1 MLLKELINKSVYGTI
16 GYLSSQEDL
25 YTLEQYINYNLPV
38 LKEYKQIIIATNY
51 GAPLQKENSDMWK
64 KYFPECILIDSKLNR
79 GHNHGY
85 TDLDNLIFDWCKEN
99 NKEWLC
105 KSANDI
111 IFQEI
116 ILNKQIEEADFYYMN
131 GVGYGGMVPFN
142 FNFEQ
147 IIKEAFYPQTNFY
160 FINVSKTDFLN
171 DKKFLDETYEYIQ
184 TIPNYNGK
192 VWEYIKGWSC
202 EDFLKQC
209 VERNNLSKYHLVSE
223 RKYRILLQ
231 IIKEYQIHDCS
242 HKNIMIEGIC
252 HFQFPNDQ
260 IIEI

>member
-1 MLLKELINKSVYGTI
+1 
-16 GYLSSQEDL
+16 
-25 YTLEQYINYNLPV
+25 
-38 LKEYKQIIIATNY
+38 
-51 GAPLQKENSDMWK
+51 
-64 KYFPECILIDSKLNR
+64 
-79 GHNHGY
+79 
-85 TDLDNLIFDWCKEN
+85 

-147 IIKEAFYPQTNFY
+147 IIKEVFYPQTNFY

-252 HFQFPNDQ
+252 HFQFPNNQ